1 MNADNNRHQP
11 ENLHYAPFCVFAG
24 AHFYTKIR
32 SVTVSA
38 VPGVK
43 SLASHKMS
51 IEQKHTLEREA
62 KSIEK
67 LLAGKILAGVVRH
80 QSNEVLLQFSDGTRL
95 FVNAQEHGSL
105 DFSVTGGLHE
115 D

>member
-1 MNADNNRHQP
+1 
-11 ENLHYAPFCVFAG
+11 
-24 AHFYTKIR
+24 
-32 SVTVSA
+32 
-38 VPGVK
+38 
-43 SLASHKMS
+43 MS